1 MSEQAV
7 EERRTWA
14 SDIVWVVLYS
24 IVIFLVT
31 AELQEEGANLWV
43 PQTLLLEA
51 EILGRA
57 GQCQNAHRLLD
68 EAQAL
73 IEPLDQRFYE
83 AELHRVRGMVML
95 SEGSDVDA
103 AAANFD
109 RVIEVARCQRSRFLE
124 LRASTSKARLCLER
138 GRHQSARDLL
148 APVYSSFSE
157 GLDTA
162 DLVEARSLLNEL
174 M

>member
-1 MSEQAV
+1 MAGGASRRSAAGHAANAGTNTSGAGGLYPSEACGLI
-7 EERRTWA
+7 A
-14 SDIVWVVLYS
+14 LIVLRALLNA
-24 IVIFLVT
+24 IFLLPFL
-31 AELQEEGANLWV
+31 AA
-43 PQTLLLEA
+43 
-51 EILGRA
+51 
-57 GQCQNAHRLLD
+57 QN
-68 EAQAL
+68 
-73 IEPLDQRFYE
+73 QRFYE

-95 SEGSDVDA
+95 SDGSDVDA

-109 RVIEVARCQRSRFLE
+109 RAIEVARCQSSRFLE
-124 LRASTSKARLCLER
+124 LRAATSKARLCLER